1 MHYYLWELCPYFRQV
16 AGQLV
21 LGSIAGFI
29 MNTAIV
35 LPAILLGR
43 AIDTVLA
50 FERGAVGPGAVGW
63 ATLAFVGG
71 TLLTEI
77 PRIAKRWWLMTANA
91 RMRANIRADAWRGVI
106 AWPMAQLDST
116 PAGDVMARIIG
127 DVEVLGVGLR
137 EFTIE
142 TWDTL
147 LFSLSLIVAM
157 LVYDLPLTVLA
168 LLPVP
173 VAMLLAKA
181 TGRWVAGRTTI
192 SRQANAALTTALQ
205 EQLAGIRVLRLFGR
219 TGAAVARVDTLSGEQ
234 AEANLALVRL
244 RGGLRPVYTTLMSA
258 GVLFVVWQGGE
269 KAISGA
275 MTVGAFVTYLEL
287 YLRFVNRGFRV
298 PQMINSIQGGAA
310 AYARLRPLL
319 APPPPL
325 TNEPPGASFRAGH
338 IAGMQEPAPVA
349 PTAPTGP
356 LAVSLHGVTF
366 RYSTATAPA
375 LRDVWLDIPAGALV
389 AVTGPVGAGKSAL
402 ARALLGLYPL
412 DAGQVLLDGRLLEDI
427 SVAER
432 AARTGYLPQDPCLF
446 SGTVR
451 DNILLGAATRA
462 SMPAH
467 RPKSPLTSRGGE
479 GTRISLTDALAA
491 AVSCTALGD
500 DLRAFPAGLETEIG
514 ELGIRVSG
522 GQRQRIALARA
533 MAASGILTPGL
544 LVLDDPFSALD
555 LDTEARIVAGLRQ
568 LFGPLQPYAQQCT
581 VVLFSHRLLA
591 FPQADLVVVLDR
603 GRILEQG
610 THAELSTGNGL
621 YARIYRAQ
629 RLASRGGV
637 TQGNFR

>member
-1 MHYYLWELCPYFRQV
+1 MRYYLWEMRPYFRQV

-21 LGSIAGFI
+21 LGSIAGII
-29 MNTAIV
+29 MNTAVV

-43 AIDTVLA
+43 AIDAVRA
-50 FERGAVGPGAVGW
+50 FERGEVGAGAVGW
-63 ATLAFVGG
+63 AALAFVGG
-71 TLLTEI
+71 TLLTEV

-91 RMRANIRADAWRGVI
+91 RIRANIRADAWRGVM
-106 AWPMAQLDST
+106 AWPMARLDST

-127 DVEVLGVGLR
+127 DVEVLGVGVR

-142 TWDTL
+142 TWDTI
-147 LFSLSLIVAM
+147 LFSLSLMLAM
-157 LVYDLPLTVLA
+157 LVYDPTLTVLA

-173 VAMLLAKA
+173 MAMLLAKA
-181 TGRWVAGRTTI
+181 TGRWVTGRTTA
-192 SRQANAALTTALQ
+192 SRQASASLTTALQ

-219 TGAAVARVDTLSGEQ
+219 TGAAVERVDRLSGEQ
-234 AEANLALVRL
+234 ADTNLALVRL

-269 KAISGA
+269 KAVNGA
-275 MTVGAFVTYLEL
+275 MTVGAFIAYLEL

-325 TNEPPGASFRAGH
+325 SSEPPGASFRAGH
-338 IAGMQEPAPVA
+338 IVGLQEPAPA
-349 PTAPTGP
+349 PPAVPTGP
-356 LAVSLHGVTF
+356 VAVSLQGVTF

-375 LRDVWLDIPAGALV
+375 LCDIWLDIPAGALV

-412 DAGQVLLDGRLLEDI
+412 EAGQVLLDGCPLEDI
-427 SVAER
+427 PVAER
-432 AARTGYLPQDPCLF
+432 AARTGYLPQDPYLF

-451 DNILLGAATRA
+451 DNILLGSATLRQAQDHTPDAARGRPVLA
-462 SMPAH
+462 S
-467 RPKSPLTSRGGE
+467 
-479 GTRISLTDALAA
+479 
-491 AVSCTALGD
+491 AVSCAALD
-500 DLRAFPAGLETEIG
+500 EDLRTLPAGLETEIG

-533 MAASGILTPGL
+533 LAASGRLAPGL
-544 LVLDDPFSALD
+544 LILDDPFSALD
-555 LDTEARIVAGLRQ
+555 LDTEAQIVTGLRQ
-568 LFGPLQPYAQQCT
+568 LFGPSQPYAQQCT
-581 VVLFSHRLLA
+581 IILFSHRLLA

-603 GRILEQG
+603 GRMLEQG
-610 THAELSTGNGL
+610 THAELSAGNGL

-629 RLASRGGV
+629 RLASTGSV
-637 TQGNFR
+637 TQGDTR